1 MKLLK
6 EIIDTRECHF
16 NLELSKDFLNMTQKA
31 ITIKEKLINFV
42 KKLDLKIIK
51 LDFFFLLIKKHH

>member
-51 LDFFFLLIKKHH
+51 LDFFSY